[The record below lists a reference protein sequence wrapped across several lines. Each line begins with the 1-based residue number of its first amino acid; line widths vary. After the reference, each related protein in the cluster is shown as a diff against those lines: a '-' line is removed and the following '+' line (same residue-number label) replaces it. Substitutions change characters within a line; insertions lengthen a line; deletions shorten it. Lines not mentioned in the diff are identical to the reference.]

1 MKPMTTMQTL
11 VWSIVLAV
19 GWAVLQAVTTGQR
32 DILPLLFT
40 GGFFFVIA
48 FSSMRLSSRVT
59 SWAQRRYAKAAPPP
73 PEPIA
78 ATTERPEHV
87 QRRREKR
94 RKRSYRRKR

>member
-1 MKPMTTMQTL
+1 MQTL
-11 VWSIVLAV
+11 VWSVVLAV
-19 GWAVLQAVTTGQR
+19 GWAGLQLWTTDER
-32 DILPLLFT
+32 DPRALIFT
-40 GGFFFVIA
+40 AAFFFVIA

-59 SWAQRRYAKAAPPP
+59 GWAQGRYGKQPPPP

-78 ATTERPEHV
+78 ATTDRPAHA